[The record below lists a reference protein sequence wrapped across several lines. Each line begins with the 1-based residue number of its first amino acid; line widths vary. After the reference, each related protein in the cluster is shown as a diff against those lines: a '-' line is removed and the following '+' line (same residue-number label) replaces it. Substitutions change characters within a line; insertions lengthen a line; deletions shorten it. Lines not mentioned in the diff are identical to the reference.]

1 VWPRAVKGKSR
12 LPGNVG
18 GRRKESHIMYIGIGA
33 IVLILLIVLI
43 LMFLRRA

>member
-1 VWPRAVKGKSR
+1 MWPRAVKGKSR
-12 LPGNVG
+12 LAGNAG
-18 GRRKESHIMYIGIGA
+18 ERLEESHIMYIGIGA